1 MKRTLTILIAAVLMQ
16 FAMNAQ
22 DLKVISYNIR
32 SSDSKDGTNSW
43 VYRYAA
49 SAEMIKDQKADVI
62 ALQEARKD
70 QIKFIEENFKDYK
83 SVGENTTVFWNK
95 KTVSMLK
102 SGTVDSATWALIKDK
117 KTGEKFYIVNADLEK
132 TAAADRKA
140 AVNAILDKVAQMNTD
155 SLPVVLTGGLY
166 MKPADPAMAE
176 VEAKMQNA
184 RKTAPKTDNVGT
196 YNNWGK
202 NSDILDHI
210 CYSGFSECLEYQTV
224 TKRYADRKFV
234 SDHFPI
240 MALLTF

>member
-83 SVGENTTVFWNK
+83 SVQKAFGAFFNNANKLGAFSSFLSGSTPWN
-95 KTVSMLK
+95 
-102 SGTVDSATWALIKDK
+102 SAYSFGGISFTL
-117 KTGEKFYIVNADLEK
+117 
-132 TAAADRKA
+132 R
-140 AVNAILDKVAQMNTD
+140 
-155 SLPVVLTGGLY
+155 VV
-166 MKPADPAMAE
+166 
-176 VEAKMQNA
+176 
-184 RKTAPKTDNVGT
+184 
-196 YNNWGK
+196 
-202 NSDILDHI
+202 
-210 CYSGFSECLEYQTV
+210 
-224 TKRYADRKFV
+224 
-234 SDHFPI
+234 
-240 MALLTF
+240 